1 MGFLDGINAL
11 PKYRLM
17 KIVKRLALS
26 IKKIRPY
33 AIIKQD
39 SSKLAIMLKRTL
51 WVIEVKNRATLLANL

>member
-51 WVIEVKNRATLLANL
+51 